1 MDIIHSANGMVLE
14 VRSDNEGQWVEVRKD
29 DGHSYCPSCG
39 RLAQGKR
46 LNLKHFR
53 IPINF
58 INQTV
63 SPVFLRECAPEG
75 RSWGKYIAF
84 TDSRQGTAISAKT
97 FNINVERNQS
107 YENILERLAQIQAV
121 NPLDAIPE
129 PVRKLLTA
137 EQIASIMATAPSSPD
152 GVSLY
157 DFRKRFIIK
166 RCLIICPT
174 LMVQKQ
180 ESLQGCFS

>member
-1 MDIIHSANGMVLE
+1 MDIVHAVAGTVLD
-14 VRSDNEGQWVEVRKD
+14 VHADKDGKWVEVRKD

-58 INQTV
+58 INQTI
-63 SPVFLRECAPEG
+63 SPVFLKECAPEG

-97 FNINVERNQS
+97 FNINVERIQS
-107 YENILERLAQIQAV
+107 RQRMLQELVSVA
-121 NPLDAIPE
+121 DASIPKIDLSSIPE
-129 PVRKLLTA
+129 QFHAKFLQNYKRL
-137 EQIASIMATAPSSPD
+137 SPK
-152 GVSLY
+152 
-157 DFRKRFIIK
+157 DF
-166 RCLIICPT
+166 L
-174 LMVQKQ
+174 
-180 ESLQGCFS
+180 